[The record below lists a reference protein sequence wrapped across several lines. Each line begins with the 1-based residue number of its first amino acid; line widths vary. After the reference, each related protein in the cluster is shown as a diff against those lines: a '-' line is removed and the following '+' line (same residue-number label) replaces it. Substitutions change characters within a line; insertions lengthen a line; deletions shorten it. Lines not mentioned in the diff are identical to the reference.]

1 MRGFIRHPTDIPL
14 EVQPADTVARSEA
27 LRDVSCGG
35 LSFRHAVPLAPGALV
50 QVRIAIVAP
59 AFEARSRVVWC
70 QPDGAA
76 WLVGIEFLEAD
87 DLFRAR
93 MVEQICHIERYRQAQ
108 RDEYGRLLSGHD
120 AAREWIALHAAD
132 FPNPGVD
139 AEPGSEETPQ
149 GGRHGG

>member
-14 EVQPADTVARSEA
+14 EVQPADTAARGET

-35 LSFRHAVPLAPGALV
+35 LSFRHAVPLVPGALV

-139 AEPGSEETPQ
+139 AEPGSEEAPQ